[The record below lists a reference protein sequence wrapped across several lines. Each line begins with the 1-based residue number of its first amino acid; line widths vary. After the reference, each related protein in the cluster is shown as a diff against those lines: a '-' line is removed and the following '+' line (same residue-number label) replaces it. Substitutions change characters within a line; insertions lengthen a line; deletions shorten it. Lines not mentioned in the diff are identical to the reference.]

1 MDGARCHVAI
11 ESEVSIIE
19 ARSSERRVFAEPA
32 NPTDDEM
39 DAIGRT
45 PFQLV
50 PEGSGFEYN

>member
-1 MDGARCHVAI
+1 MAVAI
-11 ESEVSIIE
+11 ESEVNIIE